1 MVRVNFNNDVFKFIR
16 ILKNGAMVSGPYS
29 GVFRRQCLEQAFDLF
44 VNVLLPEFIAHG
56 LSKMDKQIELLLDT
70 TAIEDML
77 IISRMSPM
85 CVHLPVGLYRRATIT
100 ATDEKPDEKPD
111 EKNDEIIYE
120 HVFDILEMMK
130 NGAMV
135 SDNDKFIDEYRQV
148 CLEQAFFRF
157 TTDVL
162 PDLMSRK
169 IIKCNDRYRTILINL
184 SSISDKK
191 DIRPSICDICV
202 EKFKPY

>member
-1 MVRVNFNNDVFKFIR
+1 
-16 ILKNGAMVSGPYS
+16 
-29 GVFRRQCLEQAFDLF
+29 
-44 VNVLLPEFIAHG
+44 
-56 LSKMDKQIELLLDT
+56 
-70 TAIEDML
+70 
-77 IISRMSPM
+77 M
-85 CVHLPVGLYRRATIT
+85 CVHLPVGLYKRTTNT
-100 ATDEKPDEKPD
+100 ATDEKPDGKTDQETD
-111 EKNDEIIYE
+111 EKTYE
-120 HVFDILEMMK
+120 HNFDILEMMK

-162 PDLMSRK
+162 PDMMSRK
-169 IIKCNDRYRTILINL
+169 IITCNDRYRTILINL

>member
-1 MVRVNFNNDVFKFIR
+1 
-16 ILKNGAMVSGPYS
+16 MVSGPSS

-100 ATDEKPDEKPD
+100 ATDEKPDEKTDEKPD
-111 EKNDEIIYE
+111 EKTDEKPDEKTDKITYE
-120 HVFDILEMMK
+120 HIFDILEMMK

-169 IIKCNDRYRTILINL
+169 IITCNDRYRTILINL

>member
-1 MVRVNFNNDVFKFIR
+1 MVGVNFNNDVFKFIR

-85 CVHLPVGLYRRATIT
+85 CVHLPVGLYRRTTIT
-100 ATDEKPDEKPD
+100 ATDEKPDEKT
-111 EKNDEIIYE
+111 DEITYE
-120 HVFDILEMMK
+120 HIFDILEMMK

-148 CLEQAFFRF
+148 CLEQAFSRF

-162 PDLMSRK
+162 PDLMSCK
-169 IIKCNDRYRTILINL
+169 IITCNDQYRTILINL
-184 SSISDKK
+184 SSISHKK
-191 DIRPSICDICV
+191 DIRPRKGDICV